1 MTSIPKVGRREY
13 SVSIALDRDYHCN
26 EIFQSCRIVSFRKKL
41 QFLLILLVGVSCGLL
56 VWLSLRKAN
65 RLAFELIQ
73 EKVLS
78 IAVSTPP
85 RIDSGRLN
93 SLKSREQDGSP
104 DYVIVRDKLR
114 EVRDANRTG
123 ALPVRF
129 IYIMRPVGNGE
140 WEFVVD
146 AEENGED
153 KSWLGDKVAF
163 ENESEK
169 PDLANPR
176 VDEVYSRDSFGT
188 WLSGFAPIRDPG
200 GEPVAVVGVDIA
212 AERIQSL
219 LRRLLIADLSAMI
232 VALLLASALAAWLS
246 AKITRPLV
254 ELRDFAR
261 RLGQGDLSSRLPV
274 KGGDEFAE
282 LARAANLMAER
293 LEERESL
300 KGALVHYVRSQAADT
315 KLSDPDSGVRVNR
328 KVTVLVAE
336 LRGFE
341 QLSSRLGSERVFSL
355 LNEYFSTMIDIVLRH
370 RGSLEKSSDKS
381 VIAVFGSVG
390 SERHQER
397 KAVETALSMQHALA
411 RLLHEWEVKTDRPIV
426 LDIGIHTGNALAAQ
440 DGQKQLE
447 FDSVHRIVEQAI
459 RVKSACSDQ
468 DCGLVVSEATARKLQ
483 STFPLNSVDSET
495 VDFPLFRVEMPK
507 PTFK

>member
-1 MTSIPKVGRREY
+1 M
-13 SVSIALDRDYHCN
+13 
-26 EIFQSCRIVSFRKKL
+26 SFRKKL
-41 QFLLILLVGVSCGLL
+41 QFLLVLLVGVSCGLL

-78 IAVSTPP
+78 IAVSTAP
-85 RIDSGRLN
+85 RIDSDRLA
-93 SLKSREQDGSP
+93 SLVSSEQDGSP
-104 DYVIVRDKLR
+104 DYIVVRDKLR

-123 ALPVRF
+123 ALPVQF
-129 IYIMRPVGNGE
+129 IYIMRPLANGE

-146 AEENGED
+146 AEEKGED
-153 KSWLGDKVAF
+153 KSWLGDRVEF
-163 ENESEK
+163 ENDFEK
-169 PDLANPR
+169 PDLSQPR
-176 VDEVYSRDSFGT
+176 VDETYSRDSFGT
-188 WLSGFAPIRDPG
+188 WLSGFAPIHDSSG
-200 GEPVAVVGVDIA
+200 KPVAVVGVDIA
-212 AERIQSL
+212 AARIQGL
-219 LRRLLIADLSAMI
+219 LQKLLVADLSAML

-246 AKITRPLV
+246 AKITRPLL

-274 KGGDEFAE
+274 KGDDEFAE

-315 KLSDPDSGVRVNR
+315 KLSDPDSGVRVKR

-341 QLSSRLGSERVFSL
+341 QLSSKLGSERVFSL

-370 RGSLEKSSDKS
+370 RGSLEKSTDKS

-390 SERHQER
+390 AERHQER
-397 KAVETALSMQHALA
+397 KAVETALAMQHALA
-411 RLLHEWEVKTDRPIV
+411 RLLHEWEVKTEQPIL
-426 LDIGIHTGNALAAQ
+426 LDIGIHTGNALAAD
-440 DGQKQLE
+440 DGQKRLE
-447 FDSVHRIVEQAI
+447 FDSVHRIIEEATK
-459 RVKSACSDQ
+459 VKSACTDK
-468 DCGLVVSEATARKLQ
+468 DCGLVVSETTAKKLQ
-483 STFPLNSVDSET
+483 STFPLNAVDAKT
-495 VDFPLFRVEMPK
+495 VEFPLFRVEMPQ